1 MNQRRLLRHI
11 TAAALT
17 AALAAVGLAACS
29 SSGTAA
35 GSGDTPYSQWAPTAK
50 NKTALESFSKA
61 IKGKYQGKTLNIV
74 GIKDPWYPA
83 ALDMISTFEKLTGAK
98 VTYNGYSY
106 NDGYSKEVLLG
117 QQKSS
122 DADIIMYDMPW
133 IGKFA
138 QAGFVEPL
146 DGRIKAAD
154 KNLIMYDDFYKVMRE
169 GAQWKGQ
176 TLGVPFAPYFT
187 MNVYN
192 TDLLDKAGV
201 KPPKT
206 MSQFTSA
213 CHAIKS
219 KTGVAGTA
227 LNNQSG
233 MAVGQAY
240 FEYIYNMGGKPFA
253 SESPE
258 TANGE
263 YYSDMTPQFTSS
275 QSKATIKMFKDLV
288 DCEPKGALNID
299 WNSRYSA
306 FATGQAAMIQPWNY
320 DIANLGNSSKS
331 AVAGKY
337 QVQPDP
343 TATGVSL
350 NTPVGGWEMGID
362 KYSNHKD
369 LAWDFIQWFSSPA
382 VNAAFMDDGGFAA
395 RYSVQNNTA
404 LQKKYPWLKV
414 QAKVVDTA
422 FPAFRPQVPEAFDI
436 MSHLGDQIG
445 AYLAG
450 QKTLDQATAD
460 ANSQIGSMLKQA
472 GYTVK

>member
-1 MNQRRLLRHI
+1 MAQKRRIRRI
-11 TAAALT
+11 VAAAS
-17 AALAAVGLAACS
+17 AAVLMAGLSACS
-29 SSGTAA
+29 SGGSGT
-35 GSGDTPYSQWAPTAK
+35 GSDKAPYAQWAPTAK
-50 NKTALESFSKA
+50 NKAAFESFSEKL
-61 IKGKYQGKTLNIV
+61 KGKYEGKTLNIV
-74 GIKDPWYPA
+74 GIKDPWYAA
-83 ALDMISTFEKLTGAK
+83 ALDMIGSFEKLTGAK

-122 DADIIMYDMPW
+122 QADVIMYDMPW

-138 QAGFVEPL
+138 QTGFVEPL
-146 DGRIKAAD
+146 DDRLKKAD
-154 KNLIMYDDFYKVMRE
+154 KDLLMYDDFYKVMRA
-169 GAQWKGQ
+169 GAQWKGK

-192 TDLLDKAGV
+192 TELLGKAGV

-206 MSQFTSA
+206 MSEFESA
-213 CHAIKS
+213 CHAIKE

-233 MAVGQAY
+233 TPVGQAY

-253 SESPE
+253 SESPDQP
-258 TANGE
+258 GGD
-263 YYSDMTPQFTSS
+263 YYSDMTPQFSS
-275 QSKATIKMFKDLV
+275 PQSKATIKMFKDLL

-320 DIANLGNSSKS
+320 DIASLGSSSKS

-337 QVQPDP
+337 AVQPDP
-343 TATGVSL
+343 TASGVAL
-350 NTPVGGWEMGID
+350 NTPVGGWEMGIN
-362 KYSNHKD
+362 KYSGKKS

-395 RYSVQNNTA
+395 RYSVQDNTT

-436 MSHLGDQIG
+436 MSQLGDQIG

-450 QKTLDQATAD
+450 QKTLDQATSDAD
-460 ANSQIGSMLKQA
+460 SQIGSMLKSA
-472 GYTVK
+472 GYTVH